1 MPDPNTVV
9 PADDFPG
16 RPNLMRDL
24 LAQQERVAR
33 TENVVEMIA
42 IERFRQINAE
52 GWSPEHDDEH
62 TDSELAR
69 AAACYALDERTME
82 RRVDGDASN
91 RTLVSG
97 LVPVIWPWSIRWW
110 KPCPDDRIRELVK
123 AGALIVA
130 EIERLQRK
138 AAPPESAET
147 KEDKA

>member
-24 LAQQERVAR
+24 LAWEAQTKRMDAAVRLIHDERAR
-33 TENVVEMIA
+33 QVH
-42 IERFRQINAE
+42 QE
-52 GWSPEHDDEH
+52 GWTPEHDDEH
-62 TDSELAR
+62 ADSELAR

-82 RRVDGDASN
+82 RRVDGDASD

-97 LVPVIWPWSIRWW
+97 LVPVIWPWSVRWW
-110 KPCPDDRIRELVK
+110 KPTPGDRIRELVK

-130 EIERLQRK
+130 EIERLQR
-138 AAPPESAET
+138 AGSQEEET
-147 KEDKA
+147 R